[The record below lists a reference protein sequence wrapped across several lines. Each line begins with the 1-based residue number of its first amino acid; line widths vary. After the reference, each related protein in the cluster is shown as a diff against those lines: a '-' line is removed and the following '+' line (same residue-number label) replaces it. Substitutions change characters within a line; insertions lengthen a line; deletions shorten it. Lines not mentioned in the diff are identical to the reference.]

1 MGSYIIRK
9 LLYGLA
15 VLFGVVSLVFFLFTI
30 LPGDPAR
37 MMLGQR
43 ADQQAVDNIR
53 SELGLDQPVI
63 VQYAAYLNDLSP
75 ISVHNSQQPE
85 SFWFYDQEKY
95 KKSFKL
101 LEINQVVL
109 VIKSPWMRMSYQS
122 RRAVTAL
129 IAEAFPKTLLL
140 AGVSVAIAFV
150 VGLSLG
156 FFAAVVNK
164 NWMNRLVLIITSL
177 GMSVPSFFA
186 AILMAWIFGFVLSEY
201 TGLEMFGSL
210 YTVDDY
216 GNGASLDLKNLI
228 LPAITLGI
236 RPLAIVTELTRT
248 SLLEVM
254 GMDYIR
260 TAKAKGL
267 PMSQVIGVHALR
279 NALNPVVTAVSGWFA
294 SLMAGAVFVEYV
306 FDWKG
311 IGMLIVDALEKYDLP
326 VIMGAVLLIA
336 FILIIINI
344 FVDIVYGIL
353 DPRIR
358 LA

>member
-1 MGSYIIRK
+1 MGAYIIRK

-63 VQYAAYLNDLSP
+63 TQYAAYLNDLSP
-75 ISVHNSQQPE
+75 ISVHNGQQPE
-85 SFWFYDQEKY
+85 SFWFYDKEKY
-95 KKSFKL
+95 KNSFKL
-101 LEINQVVL
+101 LEINQIAV
-109 VIKSPWMRMSYQS
+109 VIKSPYMRMSYQS
-122 RRAVTAL
+122 RRAVTAM
-129 IAEAFPKTLLL
+129 ISEAFPKTLLL
-140 AGVSVAIAFV
+140 AGVSVAIAFI

-267 PMSQVIGVHALR
+267 PMTQVIGVHALR

>member
-1 MGSYIIRK
+1 MGAYIIRK

-53 SELGLDQPVI
+53 SELGLNQPI
-63 VQYAAYLNDLSP
+63 IIQYTAYLNDLSP
-75 ISVHNSQQPE
+75 LSVHNSRQPK
-85 SFWFYDQEKY
+85 SFWYYDKDKY
-95 KKSFKL
+95 SNSFKL
-101 LEINQVVL
+101 LEINSVVL
-109 VIKSPWMRMSYQS
+109 VAKVPWMRMSYQS
-122 RRAVTAL
+122 RRAVTTM

-140 AGVSVAIAFV
+140 AGVSVTIAFI

-156 FFAAVVNK
+156 FFAAVINK
-164 NWMNRLVLIITSL
+164 NWMNRIVLVITSL
-177 GMSVPSFFA
+177 GMSLPSFFA
-186 AILMAWIFGFVLSEY
+186 AILMAWIFGFLLSEY

-210 YTVDDY
+210 YSVDDY
-216 GNGASLDLKNLI
+216 GKGAYLDLKNLI

-267 PMSQVIGVHALR
+267 PMRQVIGVHALR

>member
-1 MGSYIIRK
+1 MGAYIIRK

-53 SELGLDQPVI
+53 SELGLNKPVAI
-63 VQYAAYLNDLSP
+63 QYAAYLNDLSP
-75 ISVHNSQQPE
+75 LSVHNGQQPE
-85 SFWFYDQEKY
+85 SFWYFDKEKY
-95 KKSFKL
+95 KNSFKL
-101 LEINQVVL
+101 LEINTVVL
-109 VIKSPWMRMSYQS
+109 VVKVPWMRMSYQS

-140 AGVSVAIAFV
+140 AGVSVTIAFI

-156 FFAAVVNK
+156 FFAAVINK
-164 NWMNRLVLIITSL
+164 NWMNRIVLVVTSL
-177 GMSVPSFFA
+177 GMSLPSFFA
-186 AILMAWIFGFVLSEY
+186 AILMAWIFGFLLSEY

-210 YTVDDY
+210 YSVDDY
-216 GNGASLDLKNLI
+216 GNGAHLDLKNLI

-267 PMSQVIGVHALR
+267 PMRQVIGVHALR